1 MVGGMTTST
10 QLPPIATGVAP
21 VDREAIRL
29 LVSELPEPFRQLRK
43 ATMVETLANGVPVE
57 PRALTVVL
65 SALAELTADTL
76 VVTGAIVERLLWV
89 GIENFCEE
97 EGLVAPDGCVDALHG
112 VLAVATATHVF
123 AVGSD
128 RPAKL
133 FAPLHEMG
141 MM

>member
-1 MVGGMTTST
+1 MTTST
-10 QLPPIATGVAP
+10 QLPPIATGEAP
-21 VDREAIRL
+21 ADREAIRQ

-43 ATMVETLANGVPVE
+43 ATMVETLANGAPVE

-76 VVTGAIVERLLWV
+76 VVTSATVERLLWV

-97 EGLVAPDGCVDALHG
+97 EGLVAPDGCVDALHA
-112 VLAVATATHVF
+112 VLAVATTTNVF
-123 AVGSD
+123 AGGSD

-141 MM
+141 IL